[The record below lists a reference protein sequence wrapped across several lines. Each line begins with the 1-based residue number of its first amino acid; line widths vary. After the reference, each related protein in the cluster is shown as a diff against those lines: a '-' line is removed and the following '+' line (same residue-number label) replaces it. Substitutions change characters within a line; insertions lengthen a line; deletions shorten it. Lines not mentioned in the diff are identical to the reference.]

1 MLPGPD
7 QIVACPHCGALMRH
21 HSLASGNAAGAV
33 LWSDG
38 KQEAPM
44 LSEFPAV
51 TRCYGCRA
59 FFWIQD
65 APVRGEIPFLA
76 SELDKIPAEWAG
88 APLVTVLARDEY
100 VEAFDARLAHTP
112 EQERYLLLHYWWAV
126 NDPIRRGKQREIGKR
141 YRRTFEDNLLKL
153 CNALSEK
160 MPEDRLIKAEIAREL
175 GYFDQTLRLV
185 KNLPPDC
192 QPLGNKLAEFARK
205 QDRRVRRI
213 DID

>member
-7 QIVACPHCGALMRH
+7 QIVACPHCGALMRQ
-21 HSLASGNAAGAV
+21 HSLTSGNTAGAV

-44 LSEFPAV
+44 LPEFPAV
-51 TRCYGCRA
+51 TRCHGCSK
-59 FFWIQD
+59 FFWVQD

-76 SELDKIPAEWAG
+76 SELDKIPPAWTG
-88 APLVTVLARDEY
+88 APVVAALTRDEY
-100 VEAFDARLAHTP
+100 IEAFDAHLARTP

-141 YRRTFEDNLLKL
+141 YRRTLEDNLLKL
-153 CNALSEK
+153 CNLLGEK
-160 MPEDRLIKAEIAREL
+160 EPEERLIKAEIAREL

-185 KNLPPDC
+185 KNLPADYRPI
-192 QPLGNKLAEFARK
+192 GNKIAELAAK

-213 DID
+213 DIC